1 MVAGRQPPVRFE
13 KAMNSL
19 PHISVIVPTYNRVA
33 SLERLIT
40 SLGSSELSDSIQA
53 EVIIV
58 DNGSTDNTGEILSR
72 AKERSNRFDF
82 RVSQE
87 TNRGKSNVLN
97 HGIGLARGEILIIVD
112 DDVVVDRRWM
122 AEHWDCHRGSEFGA
136 VHGRVLPGV
145 DPQGRPADPS
155 RLREYNIPI
164 VDYGGEIRSI
174 RGFTGTNVSFKRDI
188 VRQVGLFNPRLGP
201 GALGFSEDTEYSI
214 RMRRAGF
221 KIGYNPNAVVYHELN
236 PERYGRA
243 YNRRV
248 EYRKGVSRSIYRE
261 DSIWLKVMPDLMA
274 QCLRYGVYRLL
285 GKSQKAYK
293 IEGRILKSWGYISG
307 KLGSS
312 KTI

>member
-1 MVAGRQPPVRFE
+1 MA
-13 KAMNSL
+13 
-19 PHISVIVPTYNRVA
+19 
-33 SLERLIT
+33 
-40 SLGSSELSDSIQA
+40 SLGSLELSDSIQA

-58 DNGSTDNTGEILSR
+58 DNGSTDNTGEILAQ
-72 AKERSNRFDF
+72 AKGRPNRFQF

-97 HGIGLARGEILIIVD
+97 HGIGLARGKILIIVD
-112 DDVVVDRRWM
+112 DDVVVHRRWM
-122 AEHWDCHRGSEFGA
+122 AEHWECHRVSEFGA
-136 VHGRVLPGV
+136 VQGRVLPGV
-145 DPQGRPADPS
+145 DPQGRAADPS

-214 RMRRAGF
+214 RIRRAGF
-221 KIGYNPNAVVYHELN
+221 EIGYNPNAVVYHELN

-243 YNRRV
+243 YNRRA
-248 EYRKGVSRSIYRE
+248 EYRKGLSRSFYRE
-261 DSIWLKVMPDLMA
+261 DSIWLKVLPDLMA
-274 QCLRYGVYRLL
+274 QCVRYGIYRLL
-285 GKSQKAYK
+285 GKAQKAYK
-293 IEGRILKSWGYISG
+293 IEGRILKSWGYLSG

-312 KTI
+312 KSL

>member
-1 MVAGRQPPVRFE
+1 MA
-13 KAMNSL
+13 SL
-19 PHISVIVPTYNRVA
+19 LHISVIVPTYNRVA
-33 SLERLIT
+33 SLQRLIT
-40 SLGSSELSDSIQA
+40 SLGSLEVLDSIQA

-58 DNGSTDNTGEILSR
+58 DNGSTDNTGEILSQTKGR
-72 AKERSNRFDF
+72 PNRFDF

-97 HGIGLARGEILIIVD
+97 HGIALARGEILIMVD
-112 DDVVVDRRWM
+112 DDVVVHRRWM
-122 AEHWDCHRGSEFGA
+122 AEHWECHRVSEFGA
-136 VHGRVLPGV
+136 VQGRVLPGV
-145 DPQGRPADPS
+145 DPQGRPADPN

-174 RGFTGTNVSFKRDI
+174 RGFTGTNVSFKREV

-221 KIGYNPNAVVYHELN
+221 KIGYNPNAVAYHELN

-243 YNRRV
+243 YNRRA
-248 EYRKGVSRSIYRE
+248 EYRKGLSRSIYRE
-261 DSIWLKVMPDLMA
+261 DSIWLKVLPDLMA
-274 QCLRYGVYRLL
+274 QCVRYGIYRLL
-285 GKSQKAYK
+285 GKAQKAYK
-293 IEGRILKSWGYISG
+293 IEGRILKSWGYLSG

-312 KTI
+312 KSI

>member
-1 MVAGRQPPVRFE
+1 MA
-13 KAMNSL
+13 
-19 PHISVIVPTYNRVA
+19 
-33 SLERLIT
+33 
-40 SLGSSELSDSIQA
+40 SLGSLELSDSIQA

-58 DNGSTDNTGEILSR
+58 DNGSTDNTGEILAQ
-72 AKERSNRFDF
+72 AKGRPNRFRF

-112 DDVVVDRRWM
+112 DDVVVHRRWM
-122 AEHWDCHRGSEFGA
+122 AEHWECHCVSEFGA
-136 VHGRVLPGV
+136 VQGRVLPGV

-164 VDYGGEIRSI
+164 VDYGGEMRSI

-214 RMRRAGF
+214 RIRRAGF
-221 KIGYNPNAVVYHELN
+221 EIGYNPNAVVYHELN

-243 YNRRV
+243 YNRRA
-248 EYRKGVSRSIYRE
+248 EYRKGLSRSFYRE
-261 DSIWLKVMPDLMA
+261 DSIWLKVLPDLMA
-274 QCLRYGVYRLL
+274 QCVRYGIYRLL
-285 GKSQKAYK
+285 GKAQKAYK
-293 IEGRILKSWGYISG
+293 IEGRILKSWGYLSG

-312 KTI
+312 KSL